1 MKFIENINVIIN
13 IYRIQAYD
21 SIMCG
26 YFCFR
31 VIGFML
37 KGKSVLEYINVFS
50 LNDYKKNGKII
61 LRYFQ
66 QNLNKLKYIVIFAIN
81 IDFFFYIYIFKKTSN
96 LSIVY
101 SKYGHEYEKIFKKK
115 TQLKY

>member
-1 MKFIENINVIIN
+1 MINLNDHESARTHLIAFYVNAENVTYFDSFGVMDIPKEIRKFIENINVIIN

-37 KGKSVLEYINVFS
+37 KGKSVLEHINVFS

-66 QNLNKLKYIVIFAIN
+66 
-81 IDFFFYIYIFKKTSN
+81 
-96 LSIVY
+96 
-101 SKYGHEYEKIFKKK
+101 
-115 TQLKY
+115 

>member
-1 MKFIENINVIIN
+1 
-13 IYRIQAYD
+13 
-21 SIMCG
+21 MCG

-66 QNLNKLKYIVIFAIN
+66 
-81 IDFFFYIYIFKKTSN
+81 
-96 LSIVY
+96 
-101 SKYGHEYEKIFKKK
+101 
-115 TQLKY
+115 

>member
-1 MKFIENINVIIN
+1 MNAENVTHFDRFGVLDIPKEIMKFIENINVIIN
-13 IYRIQAYD
+13 IYRIQTYD

-66 QNLNKLKYIVIFAIN
+66 
-81 IDFFFYIYIFKKTSN
+81 
-96 LSIVY
+96 
-101 SKYGHEYEKIFKKK
+101 
-115 TQLKY
+115 